1 VCRLALR
8 HLIKRFGFD
17 GMNKVRK
24 LDRFLDEEDGN
35 IIPNQIPISLLRV
48 KFGGEAANVSN
59 GVLRQKTSSQHRTS
73 WTVENV
79 QHYHESL
86 APC

>member
-1 VCRLALR
+1 M
-8 HLIKRFGFD
+8 RFGFN

-35 IIPNQIPISLLRV
+35 IIPDQIPISLLRV
-48 KFGGEAANVSN
+48 KFGSKATNVSN

-73 WTVENV
+73 LKVENV
-79 QHYHESL
+79 QHYHESP